1 MWPSYQHLLQCS
13 EVKVVDWQCWG
24 SEKGC
29 GRRQVSVWDCGLMAD
44 LGKSRFPLSG
54 GPAFSRCDLMGPL
67 FSNNNYWLFF
77 FFRTWLVVKKGA
89 CISLTSQ
96 MPHGPCFSTWRHK
109 VGIHTC
115 ASMFGIFHLQ
125 GCYSW
130 NCKNLLSF
138 WWKNLKKIHHV
149 KTVLSPICVTH
160 SNGCTYQEYLQ
171 KHYDCHKSSIHL
183 LISINQLF
191 FFLTCYIL
199 LIVVFRFFSIP
210 MSVLPTVKSSSE
222 IYGKLV
228 RQ

>member
-29 GRRQVSVWDCGLMAD
+29 GRRQVSVRDCGLMAD

-54 GPAFSRCDLMGPL
+54 GPAFSRCDLIGPL

-96 MPHGPCFSTWRHK
+96 MPHGPCFSTLRHK

-138 WWKNLKKIHHV
+138 SGRRIWRKFIMLKQYWVPFEWHTEWLHIPGILAEALW
-149 KTVLSPICVTH
+149 LS
-160 SNGCTYQEYLQ
+160 
-171 KHYDCHKSSIHL
+171 SSIHL
-183 LISINQLF
+183 RISINQLF

>member
-96 MPHGPCFSTWRHK
+96 MPHGPCFSIWRRK

-138 WWKNLKKIHHV
+138 SGRRIWRKFIMLKWYWVPFEWH
-149 KTVLSPICVTH
+149 TVMVAYSR
-160 SNGCTYQEYLQ
+160 N
-171 KHYDCHKSSIHL
+171 
-183 LISINQLF
+183 
-191 FFLTCYIL
+191 TC
-199 LIVVFRFFSIP
+199 RST
-210 MSVLPTVKSSSE
+210 MTVE
-222 IYGKLV
+222 
-228 RQ
+228 

>member
-1 MWPSYQHLLQCS
+1 MWPSYQHLFQCS

-54 GPAFSRCDLMGPL
+54 GPAFSRCDLIGPL

-77 FFRTWLVVKKGA
+77 SFRTWLVVKKGA
-89 CISLTSQ
+89 CISLTLQ
-96 MPHGPCFSTWRHK
+96 MPHEPCFSTWRRK

-138 WWKNLKKIHHV
+138 SGRRIWRKFIMLKQYWVPFEWH
-149 KTVLSPICVTH
+149 TVMVAYSRNTCRSTMTVTRVAF
-160 SNGCTYQEYLQ
+160 TYVLA
-171 KHYDCHKSSIHL
+171 ST
-183 LISINQLF
+183 N
-191 FFLTCYIL
+191 
-199 LIVVFRFFSIP
+199 FFSF
-210 MSVLPTVKSSSE
+210 
-222 IYGKLV
+222 
-228 RQ
+228 